1 MMLITIPAF
10 LFADKWGRR
19 TSTLSGGTILAACMI
34 IIGSLYASD
43 SVHGSYG
50 GGRWA
55 VIVLIYI
62 FALTFSVSWAVHIRV
77 YASEIQPPQTRA
89 PATSLAQTSNW
100 CVNFVVA
107 LTTPIFLAHSA
118 FGVYFLFGGASFLTV
133 VVCALVMPETKSRS
147 LEEISQEFN
156 HRSHR
161 PGMSLRDGLN
171 KLAKHS
177 YGRHCTPTRNGIEE
191 HEL

>member
-147 LEEISQEFN
+147 LEEISREFN

-161 PGMSLRDGLN
+161 PGMSFRDGLN

-177 YGRHCTPTRNGIEE
+177 CGRHCTPTRNGIEE